1 MTEITK
7 GSAERVNN
15 IKAFA
20 LDMDGTV
27 YLGRRLLPGTPP
39 FLKACADRGI
49 PYVFLT
55 NNSSKSCAEYVN
67 KLNGMGIEADLS
79 RVMTSGEAAIRYL
92 HREYPG
98 KRVYLLATPSYE
110 QEVREAG
117 IELAKG
123 RADADLAVLAFDMT
137 LTYERLVNLCDIV
150 RDKKP
155 FIATHPDNNCPVDG
169 GYVPD
174 VGAMLALV
182 RTSTGRDPD
191 FIVGKPSRLM
201 IQALCEKL
209 GLPSADIAYCGDRLY
224 TDIRMAVDSGMVA
237 TLVLSGETTMDDVDA
252 SALKPDI
259 IFDDLGEIASLLNR

>member
-1 MTEITK
+1 MIEITK
-7 GSAERVNN
+7 GAADRIRN

-27 YLGRRLLPGTPP
+27 YLGKRLLAGTPP
-39 FLKACADRGI
+39 FLDACTAGGV

-55 NNSSKSCAEYVN
+55 NNSSKSCAEYVQ
-67 KLNGMGIEADLS
+67 KLQGMGIDADLDK
-79 RVMTSGEAAIRYL
+79 VMTSGEAAIRYL

-98 KRVYLLATPSYE
+98 RRVYLLATPSYE

-117 IELAKG
+117 IGLAKG

-137 LTYERLVNLCDIV
+137 LTYEKLVNLCDIV
-150 RDKKP
+150 RDGKP

-169 GYVPD
+169 GYIPD

-182 RTSTGRDPD
+182 KTSTGRDPD
-191 FIVGKPSRLM
+191 FVVGKPSRLM
-201 IQALCEKL
+201 ISALCEKL
-209 GLPSADIAYCGDRLY
+209 GLEAADIAYCGDRLY

-237 TLVLSGETTMDDVDA
+237 TLVLSGETTIADVEQ
-252 SALKPDI
+252 SELKPDI
-259 IFDDLGEIASLLNR
+259 IFEDLGEIAELIRD

>member
-1 MTEITK
+1 MTEVTK
-7 GSAERVNN
+7 GALERIRK

-27 YLGRRLLPGTPP
+27 YLGKRLLAGTPP

-55 NNSSKSCAEYVN
+55 NNSSKSCAEYVR
-67 KLNGMGIEADLS
+67 KLNGMGIDADLS

-98 KRVYLLATPSYE
+98 KRVYLLATGSYE

-117 IELAKG
+117 IDLAQG
-123 RADADLAVLAFDMT
+123 RGDADMAVLAFDMT
-137 LTYERLVNLCDIV
+137 LTFQRLVNLCDIV
-150 RDKKP
+150 RDGKP
-155 FIATHPDNNCPVDG
+155 FIATHPDNNCPVEG
-169 GYVPD
+169 GYIPD

-182 RTSTGRDPD
+182 KTSTGRDPD

-209 GLPSADIAYCGDRLY
+209 GLDAADIAYCGDRLY

-237 TLVLSGETTMDDVDA
+237 TLVLSGETSLADVAA
-252 SALKPDI
+252 SPYKPDI
-259 IFDDLGEIASLLNR
+259 IFDDLGEIARLMNE